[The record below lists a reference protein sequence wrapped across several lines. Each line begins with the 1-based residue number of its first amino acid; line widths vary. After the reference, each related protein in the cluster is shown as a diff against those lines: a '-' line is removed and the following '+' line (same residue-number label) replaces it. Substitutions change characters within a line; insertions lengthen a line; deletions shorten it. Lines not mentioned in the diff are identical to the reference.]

1 MSSAEELESVEAVL
15 EKAGKE
21 PLQERAM
28 SSAEELESVEAVLE
42 KAGEEP
48 LQERELR
55 ELRRILYGK
64 EAA

>member
-1 MSSAEELESVEAVL
+1 MRISKTEEGLQKIPAMSSGEELESVEAVL

-21 PLQERAM
+21 PLQER
-28 SSAEELESVEAVLE
+28 
-42 KAGEEP
+42 
-48 LQERELR
+48 ELR